1 MQTTTKLLTSP
12 SFTLAAVEPAPSGQ
26 DQFQKALGVANKY
39 RSRDGRKALQ
49 AIATNYIVIGIFIY
63 ASEYASSSSLYF
75 ISSSKYLIYISA
87 CLIIASRL
95 RAFENLVHEASHYNL
110 FSSREAHYSYQF
122 LYSFPVLRVLEDY
135 RTSHLIHH
143 QHLGDATKDPDLIR
157 ILEIGLHK
165 ANERPLYYILALPFS
180 GYVHYESLTYDISRL
195 LHLLL
200 LLSVQNYLLVPFF
213 GVLPILRYWAEVAE
227 HLGMDMASKF
237 GHSRNNLGFGHLW
250 YMHPHNDGYHAVHH
264 IHSQVPFHQ
273 LPEAHAALMRENEGF
288 RKEAV
293 ISRGIGETF

>member
-157 ILEIGLHK
+157 ILEIVDFFTSYCSYPSKIIFWVLVLATTYITGTTTHLS
-165 ANERPLYYILALPFS
+165 YYFA
-180 GYVHYESLTYDISRL
+180 
-195 LHLLL
+195 
-200 LLSVQNYLLVPFF
+200 VPFF